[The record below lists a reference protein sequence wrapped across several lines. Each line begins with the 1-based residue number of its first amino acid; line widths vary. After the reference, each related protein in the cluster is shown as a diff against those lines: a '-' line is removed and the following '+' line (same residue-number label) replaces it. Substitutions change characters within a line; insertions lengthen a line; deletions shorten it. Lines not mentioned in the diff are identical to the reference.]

1 MANIPGVVT
10 LFRPACRYV
19 GVIHL
24 KSSDCSPLCVQN
36 VTFKG
41 WKAMKGESVAIR
53 RSIDYS
59 RNAAQLYASRKGWH
73 IGGRRR
79 ETISDPDII
88 SAMGVYATEKGRFM
102 RHLMQARMESIWQLT
117 VFHSWKGTAVNRMLG
132 VRTGSERIEGKCCE
146 DLSPIR

>member
-24 KSSDCSPLCVQN
+24 KSSDCSPLCLQN
-36 VTFKG
+36 VTLKG

-53 RSIDYS
+53 RSIDC
-59 RNAAQLYASRKGWH
+59 NAAQLYASRKGWH

-79 ETISDPDII
+79 ETISDPDIR
-88 SAMGVYATEKGRFM
+88 SAMRVYATEKGRFM
-102 RHLMQARMESIWQLT
+102 RTPHASSDGKHLAVDSLSQLE
-117 VFHSWKGTAVNRMLG
+117 RD
-132 VRTGSERIEGKCCE
+132 GSEEIVGCPNRI
-146 DLSPIR
+146 

>member
-53 RSIDYS
+53 RSIDCIDC
-59 RNAAQLYASRKGWH
+59 NAAQLYASRKGWH

-79 ETISDPDII
+79 ETISDPDIR
-88 SAMGVYATEKGRFM
+88 SAIRVDATEKGRFM
-102 RHLMQARMESIWQLT
+102 RTPNASSDGKHLAVDSLSQLE
-117 VFHSWKGTAVNRMLG
+117 RD
-132 VRTGSERIEGKCCE
+132 GSEQNVGCQNRI
-146 DLSPIR
+146 

>member
-19 GVIHL
+19 GAIHL

-88 SAMGVYATEKGRFM
+88 SAMGVYATEKGRFK
-102 RHLMQARMESIWQLT
+102 RAPNASSDGEHLT
-117 VFHSWKGTAVNRMLG
+117 VDSLSQLERD
-132 VRTGSERIEGKCCE
+132 GSEENVGCPNRI
-146 DLSPIR
+146 